1 MRAVSHC
8 AVFAFL
14 VFGAFTLTSIR
25 AYAQDVNPGDVVLE
39 LRDGGFVRGRLISG
53 ARGSGDVVLL
63 RVDGVRIR
71 YARSEL
77 RGVTAHE
84 PRGLVDARA
93 DRPGLFLEL
102 VNGPETPQ
110 LAIRTRDTAMSSSTQ
125 IEAMPAIARSDRLR
139 LCALPCTLS
148 LVSGVYQFAIGTT
161 SIHAT
166 PPLPSVAL
174 SPGDALNVRYLDGQ
188 PARTAGLILFA
199 TTAVSLLGSTALL
212 LGPAYGL
219 DGDLSLGLGLAAIV
233 VAAVQAV
240 ISIMLLLR
248 DDDARIEVRRGAQ
261 SEMRRGVQSDAD

>member
-1 MRAVSHC
+1 
-8 AVFAFL
+8 VFAFL

-25 AYAQDVNPGDVVLE
+25 AYAQDVNSGDVVLE

-77 RGVTAHE
+77 RGVTAHD
-84 PRGLVDARA
+84 PRGLVEARA

-102 VNGPETPQ
+102 VDGPETPQ

-125 IEAMPAIARSDRLR
+125 ILAMPAIARSDRLR

-161 SIHAT
+161 GIAAT
-166 PPLPSVAL
+166 PPLPVVSL
-174 SPGDALNVRYLDGQ
+174 SPGDALNVRYVDGQ
-188 PARTAGLILFA
+188 PARTAGLILFG
-199 TTAVSLLGSTALL
+199 TTAATIISCLVLLF
-212 LGPAYGL
+212 GPAYGL
-219 DGDLSLGLGLAAIV
+219 DFDMGLGLFAGFA
-233 VAAVQAV
+233 VAAVVQAV

-248 DDDARIEVRRGAQ
+248 DDDARIEVRRGVQ